1 MENPKEEMNNIALLR
16 SGVWMDGFAE
26 EFGRDLA
33 RCEERCHEFNSLPP
47 SRKDD
52 RRAIIRS
59 LFRSAGQKFN
69 INPPFH
75 CDFGYNI
82 SIGDNFTGNFN
93 LVILDEADVTIGDNV
108 FIGPNVCL
116 CTVIHSLETEPR
128 NRGIMCA
135 RPITVCDNVWIASN
149 VVVLPGVTVGE
160 GAVIGAGSVV
170 AKDVEP
176 YTLSVGNPC
185 RKVRDLP
192 R

>member
-1 MENPKEEMNNIALLR
+1 MENLNDAMDNIALLR
-16 SGVWMDGFAE
+16 AGVWVDGFAE

-33 RCEERCHEFNSLPP
+33 RCEEKCFEFNSLPP
-47 SRKDD
+47 SRKDE
-52 RRAIIRS
+52 RRAIIRG
-59 LFRSAGQKFN
+59 LFRSTGEKLI

-82 SIGDNFTGNFN
+82 SVGNNFTGNFN

-108 FIGPNVCL
+108 FIGPNVSL
-116 CTVIHSLETEPR
+116 CTIIHSLEAGPR

-135 RPITVCDNVWIASN
+135 RPITIGDNVWIASN
-149 VVVLPGVTVGE
+149 VTVLPGVTIGD
-160 GAVIGAGSVV
+160 GAVVGAGSVV
-170 AKDVEP
+170 TKDIEP
-176 YTLSVGNPC
+176 YTLAVGNPC